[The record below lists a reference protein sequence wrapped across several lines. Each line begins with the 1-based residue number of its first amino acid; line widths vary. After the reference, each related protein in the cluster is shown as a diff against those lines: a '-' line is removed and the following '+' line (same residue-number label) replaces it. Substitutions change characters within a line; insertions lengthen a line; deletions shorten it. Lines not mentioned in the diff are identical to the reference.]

1 MFESKLHK
9 IIVRVRF
16 RGVPVALLFIRTRTL
31 ITLDSW

>member
-16 RGVPVALLFIRTRTL
+16 RGVPVVL
-31 ITLDSW
+31 